1 MIEGL
6 ETRIVVVGGGPAGL
20 YSAYLIKQSNPEVS
34 VIVLE
39 MKNEIGK
46 SCCTGLISISGF
58 EKTKLD
64 RYIILGDSVVNKVQ
78 GAEIFGPYKA
88 FLRIRS
94 KKNQAYVLN
103 RRKFDQKIR
112 DLALSAGV
120 DILYNSQVINVSEN
134 KVYYMDLKT
143 NQSYE
148 MSYTFLIGAD
158 GANSVV
164 RNYFLQDKEYQKEFI
179 HAYQVVVEGDFEK
192 EMVQVYLG
200 DFAKGLFGWV
210 VPESSTQ
217 AKIGIGVNLG
227 KNPQEAFTLFLEK
240 FNIKFIK
247 RISEASGIIP
257 IHAPLNN
264 FVKDNVLLVGDAG
277 FFVKATTGGGIN
289 FGLISANLA
298 ADAINNRIKK
308 FKPLLEYNKSLK
320 KYLNELNIHY
330 KLHNY
335 LLSKTNTELDELL
348 IKLKQLNVEKFLE
361 KKGNMD
367 FPSEFMYLFLLKPKM
382 FSLFP
387 EFMKFRKF

>member
-46 SCCTGLISISGF
+46 SYCTGLISISGF

>member
-1 MIEGL
+1 M
-6 ETRIVVVGGGPAGL
+6 
-20 YSAYLIKQSNPEVS
+20 
-34 VIVLE
+34 
-39 MKNEIGK
+39 
-46 SCCTGLISISGF
+46 
-58 EKTKLD
+58 
-64 RYIILGDSVVNKVQ
+64 
-78 GAEIFGPYKA
+78 
-88 FLRIRS
+88 
-94 KKNQAYVLN
+94 
-103 RRKFDQKIR
+103 
-112 DLALSAGV
+112 

-134 KVYYMDLKT
+134 KVYYTDLKT
-143 NQSYE
+143 NKSYE

-257 IHAPLNN
+257 IHAPLDN

-308 FKPLLEYNKSLK
+308 FKPLLEYNKS
-320 KYLNELNIHY
+320 
-330 KLHNY
+330 
-335 LLSKTNTELDELL
+335 
-348 IKLKQLNVEKFLE
+348 
-361 KKGNMD
+361 
-367 FPSEFMYLFLLKPKM
+367 
-382 FSLFP
+382 
-387 EFMKFRKF
+387 